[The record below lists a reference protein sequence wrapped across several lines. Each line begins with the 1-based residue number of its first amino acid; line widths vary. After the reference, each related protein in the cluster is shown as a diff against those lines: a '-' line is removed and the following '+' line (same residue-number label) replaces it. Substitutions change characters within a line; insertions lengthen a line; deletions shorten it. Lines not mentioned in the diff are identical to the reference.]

1 MWNNTFEISDGSYSV
16 SDIQYYFDYIF
27 KKHGKDTDN
36 PSITISLNKKENRIT
51 FKLRVDL
58 ELLTLETVRLL
69 ESTEDKIT
77 ITETMRLLGST
88 EDKITKD
95 RND

>member
-1 MWNNTFEISDGSYSV
+1 M
-16 SDIQYYFDYIF
+16 
-27 KKHGKDTDN
+27 
-36 PSITISLNKKENRIT
+36 
-51 FKLRVDL
+51 DL

>member
-1 MWNNTFEISDGSYSV
+1 M
-16 SDIQYYFDYIF
+16 
-27 KKHGKDTDN
+27 
-36 PSITISLNKKENRIT
+36 
-51 FKLRVDL
+51 DL

-77 ITETMRLLGST
+77 ITETMTLLGST

-95 RND
+95 KND